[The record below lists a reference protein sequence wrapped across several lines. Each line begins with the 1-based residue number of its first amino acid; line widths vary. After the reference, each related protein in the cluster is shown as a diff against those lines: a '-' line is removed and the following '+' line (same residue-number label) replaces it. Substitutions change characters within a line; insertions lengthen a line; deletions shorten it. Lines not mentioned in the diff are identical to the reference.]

1 MQNLLLALVVSGAF
15 VFAHSQAAPK
25 DKYLPIVFDDWW
37 NVDYV
42 KNGCQLPAQE
52 GGHPCVTDSTPAE
65 LVKEFEDD
73 LIVAFASEDAC
84 HGLTLL
90 HFTPE
95 MAQAAVKNP
104 NAPASPEAAKT
115 LGPNW
120 SLMLDLSGRS
130 HVQTGRGWTLV
141 DSERHVLNGRITTP
155 QRTAQQICKVV
166 KGRGG
171 KLGN

>member
-1 MQNLLLALVVSGAF
+1 MKRLSFALALFSAF
-15 VFAHSQAAPK
+15 PFLQAQTAPK
-25 DKYLPIVFDDWW
+25 LKYLPIVFDDWW
-37 NVDYV
+37 TVDYV
-42 KNGCQLPAQE
+42 KNGCQLSAQD

-65 LVKEFEDD
+65 LVKEFEDE

-95 MAQAAVKNP
+95 MAQEAVKNP
-104 NAPASPEAAKT
+104 SAPASPAAAKT

-141 DSERHVLNGRITTP
+141 DAERHVFNGRITTP